1 MYWDSRLVCRIWCA
15 LFSSSSLLAFHFW
28 ANFFFALAL
37 LFWMVYTVQLY
48 TVYIIRNVIPP
59 TQYFILRDA
68 SVFIPGFYLVV
79 CNKMLEQWNA
89 AYRCILYYISN
100 YGIGFIFPR
109 IFWFSLHERVAFCHG
124 RRERRGE
131 RVEKEPPFKVNKQR
145 EYMLREWNL
154 LSGWFLCHMKS
165 TWNMCWMCW
174 NFSLY
179 IEIIADL
186 FGDKN
191 TVLMYENIFLLP
203 VFSEW
208 WAKLSPSIPMSMFI
222 VWQCFWKDVGVLR
235 ARQTSNDIEYAN
247 NKRSKNGTNI

>member
-1 MYWDSRLVCRIWCA
+1 MLRFSFLDFIWWFATKCLNNEMQLIAAFCIIFQIMELVS
-15 LFSSSSLLAFHFW
+15 FFHV
-28 ANFFFALAL
+28 FFVFFPA
-37 LFWMVYTVQLY
+37 Q
-48 TVYIIRNVIPP
+48 R
-59 TQYFILRDA
+59 A
-68 SVFIPGFYLVV
+68 S
-79 CNKMLEQWNA
+79 
-89 AYRCILYYISN
+89 CILPWSA
-100 YGIGFIFPR
+100 R
-109 IFWFSLHERVAFCHG
+109 
-124 RRERRGE
+124 
-131 RVEKEPPFKVNKQR
+131 EKERESGKKPLFKVNKQR